1 MHLGNELQSLLT
13 RHDQLN
19 ELWLELELNWPTG
32 YNTGYTERNML
43 VINLSMLLMWSHM
56 HSRCFVQV
64 CIDLCT
70 VNVQYNKQR
79 ILQLENVRL
88 QSVPDESSEYS

>member
-1 MHLGNELQSLLT
+1 
-13 RHDQLN
+13 
-19 ELWLELELNWPTG
+19 
-32 YNTGYTERNML
+32 
-43 VINLSMLLMWSHM
+43 M

-70 VNVQYNKQR
+70 VDVQYNKQR